1 MSDTTPARRP
11 SSTPAARRPSSTP
24 AAKREARSE
33 ELRRLLHVVSPT
45 SDVELTARKRC
56 EEEGIDD
63 IRQLRQLYDRGIS
76 LSDKLPLGV
85 ALELSHLFEEERAD
99 DDLDCVHVS
108 SSADALAAVGANGA
122 VISGL
127 LLVLNVATIG
137 GAGAAEWTA
146 YAEHDDADIASREFD
161 LAWVNALA
169 CAASALSL
177 LCGAWLH
184 LAVASSNADLGRKSE
199 KALVVRRLAPALLLL
214 QAAFVCAV
222 LLSCAGVLQLYML
235 RHPTHAQN
243 LEYAALAAVGL
254 VGAVGLY
261 FVATLAWLRGGLR
274 RQRLGAVRY
283 ATRLKQ
289 GGGGGGGW
297 QLADLCGGRSRKKA
311 ESAKINSY
319 VRRRSQELDETAS
332 MAC

>member
-1 MSDTTPARRP
+1 MTDTTPARRP

-99 DDLDCVHVS
+99 DDRDCVHVS

-127 LLVLNVATIG
+127 LLVLNVAQAGNEGHVG
-137 GAGAAEWTA
+137 GVLG
-146 YAEHDDADIASREFD
+146 F
-161 LAWVNALA
+161 
-169 CAASALSL
+169 
-177 LCGAWLH
+177 G
-184 LAVASSNADLGRKSE
+184 VAPYSNAS
-199 KALVVRRLAPALLLL
+199 LVFRFVSDPPLKFVIRLIS
-214 QAAFVCAV
+214 
-222 LLSCAGVLQLYML
+222 SC
-235 RHPTHAQN
+235 
-243 LEYAALAAVGL
+243 
-254 VGAVGLY
+254 
-261 FVATLAWLRGGLR
+261 
-274 RQRLGAVRY
+274 
-283 ATRLKQ
+283 
-289 GGGGGGGW
+289 
-297 QLADLCGGRSRKKA
+297 
-311 ESAKINSY
+311 
-319 VRRRSQELDETAS
+319 
-332 MAC
+332 